1 MVEHPDVAPVQSA
14 VLQVPGAGHLPRI
27 DTSPPRLSSLR
38 PALKSRAYLSH
49 LMRRTPNH
57 CPRPHLAHLSSHHP
71 RPQAHHSLPPHD
83 HLTAIPPHH
92 QSPPY
97 KYLGPPLSL
106 RRHHRTGLRLS
117 SARRKASTQQLPG
130 QKGRMPM
137 RSMCGVRTHSSRRP
151 ALRVMGS
158 RRVSSVP
165 VPVWV
170 GAAQVRFVR
179 CRPSE
184 MRQRR
189 RASLPRRRSNYCRAW
204 TGTQTTC
211 QSTVAGTD

>member
-38 PALKSRAYLSH
+38 PALTSRAYLSH

-57 CPRPHLAHLSSHHP
+57 CPRPHLAHLFSRRP
-71 RPQAHHSLPPHD
+71 RPQAHHSLPHHD
-83 HLTAIPPHH
+83 RHTAIPPRL

-130 QKGRMPM
+130 QKGRMRM
-137 RSMCGVRTHSSRRP
+137 RFMCGARMHSSRRP
-151 ALRVMGS
+151 VSRAMGS

-165 VPVWV
+165 VPAWV
-170 GAAQVRFVR
+170 AAAQVRSVL
-179 CRPSE
+179 CKPSE

-189 RASLPRRRSNYCRAW
+189 RASLPRRRSNCCRAW
-204 TGTQTTC
+204 TGTHTTC
-211 QSTVAGTD
+211 QSTVAGAD